1 MLIRVYTQYYITV
14 MFVTAACLLCFL
26 SYVVHAKNV
35 QTWKETILFRT
46 AIAFCAV
53 FILALL
59 PTLQGDI
66 KASTDDFLAALLDTL
81 PFIFLVALFFKQR
94 WKWQSVLIFLLPFII
109 LALFIAATS
118 C

>member
-1 MLIRVYTQYYITV
+1 
-14 MFVTAACLLCFL
+14 MFVSIACLLCFM

-53 FILALL
+53 FILDLL

-66 KASTDDFLAALLDTL
+66 KASSPKFITAMLFTLAFL
-81 PFIFLVALFFKQR
+81 FLVVLFFKQR
-94 WKWQSVLIFLLPFII
+94 WKWQSVLIFLLPFSV